1 MINGGEWG
9 IRTPETLITPAS
21 FQDWCIQPLCQL
33 STDSSSENLSEGQIF
48 FKKLGVVLDYDKDG
62 NVVGVVDLLDL
73 VGSIEVLNASN
84 LKEST

>member
-1 MINGGEWG
+1 MVNGGEWG

-48 FKKLGVVLDYDKDG
+48 FKKLDVVLDYDKDG
-62 NVVGVVDLLDL
+62 NVVGVV
-73 VGSIEVLNASN
+73 GGIEVLNASN